1 MKASVNL
8 AILKRS
14 GQTYKAI
21 KNKMKKGK
29 TKIINSHCLP
39 FIWDKTVSIF
49 NAVTGKEIVVQKDK
63 FKDVTTDGGRF
74 VQFYTFEIE
83 D

>member
-1 MKASVNL
+1 MKASIDL
-8 AILKRS
+8 AILRRD
-14 GQTYKAI
+14 GQRYKTI

-39 FIWDKTVSIF
+39 FFWDKTVSIF
-49 NAVTGKEIVVQKDK
+49 NAVTGKEIVVPKDK

>member
-1 MKASVNL
+1 M
-8 AILKRS
+8 
-14 GQTYKAI
+14 
-21 KNKMKKGK
+21 
-29 TKIINSHCLP
+29 KIINSHCLP
-39 FIWDKTVSIF
+39 FFWDKTVSIF
-49 NAVTGKEIVVQKDK
+49 DAITGKEIVIQKDK